1 MTLSAWC
8 PRCRER
14 LEPAPPDGECPHH
27 GTQPPLWRPEATSY
41 DAFTDHLRLADGFP
55 TYLPWPLAA
64 GWRVS
69 DFGVVAGTSGRAAAT
84 VTCCTG
90 ATEADGRV
98 DLLVVA
104 EEAGVGLGGRC
115 AGLPSADP
123 GPGFGQGP
131 PAVRIRIG
139 SQGVPLWPVSTST
152 AAGEL
157 DRSVVAGE
165 AGGRWLWVVLL
176 PASAVLLLKDELI
189 LRDVSGDGP
198 HLVAMPIDGPGPVW

>member
-14 LEPAPPDGECPHH
+14 LDPASPDGECRQH
-27 GTQPPLWRPEATSY
+27 GAQPPLWRPDAPSY
-41 DAFTDHLRLADGFP
+41 DAFTTHLRLADGFP

-69 DFGVVAGTSGRAAAT
+69 DFGVVTGASGGAVAT
-84 VTCCTG
+84 VTCCSG
-90 ATEADGRV
+90 ATEPDGPV

-104 EEAGVGLGGRC
+104 EEAGIGLGARC

-123 GPGFGQGP
+123 GHGFGQGP

-139 SQGVPLWPVSTST
+139 SQAVPLWAVSTST

-165 AGGRWLWVVLL
+165 AGGRWLWIVLL
-176 PASAVLLLKDELI
+176 PPSAVLLMKEELI
-189 LRDVSGDGP
+189 VRDVSGEGP
-198 HLVAMPIDGPGPVW
+198 HLVAVPMDGPGPVW

>member
-1 MTLSAWC
+1 MSLSAWC

-14 LEPAPPDGECPHH
+14 LSDPGGECLSH
-27 GTQPPLWRPEATSY
+27 GRQPPLRRPEAASY
-41 DAFTDHLRLADGFP
+41 DAFASHLRHADGFP
-55 TYLPWPLAA
+55 TYLPWPMAA

-69 DFGVVAGTSGRAAAT
+69 DFGVVSGSSGRAVAT
-84 VTCCTG
+84 VTCSTG
-90 ATEADGRV
+90 VTGPDGRV
-98 DLLVVA
+98 DVMVVA

-123 GPGFGQGP
+123 GHDFGRGT

-165 AGGRWLWVVLL
+165 AEGRWLWVVLL
-176 PASAVLLLKDELI
+176 PASAVLLMKDEWI

-198 HLVAMPIDGPGPVW
+198 HLVEMPIEGPGPVW